1 MIQTVL
7 KRDGRVVGFN
17 EEKIATAIR
26 KAMLHTDKGE
36 DLQLIHQITDRIS
49 FKGDS
54 QMTVEAIQ
62 DLVEVEL
69 MKSSRKDVAQK
80 YIAYRNQRSIARK
93 AKTRDM
99 FLEIINIK
107 SNDITRENA
116 NMNADTPAGMMMK
129 FASETTKPFVDDYL
143 LSEEVL
149 DAVTQNYLHI
159 HDKDYYPTKSLTCV
173 QHPLDHILKYGF
185 SAGHGESRPAKRI
198 ETASILGCISLETAQ
213 NEMHGG
219 QAIPAFDFYL
229 APYVRNSFIEEV
241 KNLEELNGKDYS
253 HLYQKELADYL
264 LQPLDGLTDE
274 DRIVQHAVNKT
285 VSRVHQSMEAFIHNM
300 NTIHSRGGN
309 QVVFSSINYGTDT
322 SAEGRCIIREL
333 LKSTYQGVGN
343 GETAIFPI
351 QIWKKKRGVSYL
363 PEDRNYDLYQLA
375 CKVTA
380 RRFFP
385 NFLNLDATFNQSE
398 DWKADDPKRYQ
409 HEVATMG
416 CRTRVFENRFGPKTS
431 IGRGNISFST
441 IKSEDWKADDPKRY
455 QHEVATMG
463 CRTRVFENRFGPK
476 TSIGRGNISFS
487 TINIVRIGIECM
499 NIEDKEQRIARFFAK
514 LDAMLEVT
522 ARQLHERMEFQKT
535 AFAKQFP
542 LLMSALWIGSE
553 KLKPNDTIAS
563 VINQGTLGIGFIG
576 LAECLVALLGK
587 HHGLMSAL
595 WIGSEKLKPNDTI
608 ASVINQGTLGIG
620 FIGLAECLVALLG
633 KHHGESGEAQE
644 LGLKIVTY
652 MRDRANQFSEQYQ
665 HNYSV
670 LATPA
675 EGLSGKFTRID
686 RKKFGTLPGIT
697 DRDYYTNSNHVP
709 VYYKCSARHK
719 AEVEAP
725 YHELTRG
732 GHIFYVEIDGDATHN
747 PEVIMRVVDMM
758 DQYNIGYGSVNHN
771 RNRCLECG
779 HENSTPN
786 LEECPKCGSKHID
799 KLQRITGYLVGTTD
813 RWNNAKLAE
822 LNDRVVH
829 N

>member
-1 MIQTVL
+1 MIQTVV
-7 KRDGRVVGFN
+7 KRDGRIVGFN
-17 EEKIATAIR
+17 EDKIVSAIR

-36 DLQLIHQITDRIS
+36 DKQLIRQITDHIAFR
-49 FKGDS
+49 GNA

-62 DLVEVEL
+62 DAVEMEL

-93 AKTRDM
+93 AKTRDI

-107 SNDITRENA
+107 SNDVTRENA

-129 FASETTKPFVDDYL
+129 FSSETTKPFVDDYL
-143 LSEEVL
+143 LSAEVKE
-149 DAVTQNYLHI
+149 AVANNYLHI

-173 QHPLDHILKYGF
+173 QHPLDRILQHGF

-229 APYVRNSFIEEV
+229 APYVRLSYIEEV
-241 KNLEELNGKDYS
+241 KTLEELYGQDLY
-253 HLYQKELADYL
+253 HLYQAPIDDYVTTELT
-264 LQPLDGLTDE
+264 GLSGE
-274 DRIVQHAVNKT
+274 ERIKQHAINQT
-285 VSRVHQSMEAFIHNM
+285 VARVHQSMEAFIHNM

-333 LKSTYQGVGN
+333 LKSTYRGVGN

-363 PEDRNYDLYQLA
+363 PTDRNYDLYQLA

-398 DWKADDPKRYQ
+398 EWRADDPQRYL

-431 IGRGNISFST
+431 IGRGNL
-441 IKSEDWKADDPKRY
+441 
-455 QHEVATMG
+455 
-463 CRTRVFENRFGPK
+463 
-476 TSIGRGNISFS
+476 SFS
-487 TINIVRIGIECM
+487 TINIVRLAIECRHLTDQ
-499 NIEDKEQRIARFFAK
+499 NERIALFFSK
-514 LDAMLEVT
+514 LDAMLELT

-535 AFAKQFP
+535 AYAKQFP
-542 LLMSALWIGSE
+542 LLMSALWLGCE

-576 LAECLVALLGK
+576 LAECLVAL
-587 HHGLMSAL
+587 
-595 WIGSEKLKPNDTI
+595 I
-608 ASVINQGTLGIG
+608 
-620 FIGLAECLVALLG
+620 G
-633 KHHGESGEAQE
+633 KHHGESEEAQA
-644 LGLKIVTY
+644 LGLRIVTY
-652 MRDRANQFSEQYQ
+652 MRDRTNQFAEQYQ

-675 EGLSGKFTRID
+675 EGLSGRFTRRD
-686 RKKFGTLPGIT
+686 RQRFGVLPGIT
-697 DRDYYTNSNHVP
+697 DRAYYTNSNHVP

-725 YHELTRG
+725 YHDLTRG
-732 GHIFYVEIDGDATHN
+732 GHIFYVEMDGDATHN
-747 PEVIMRVVDMM
+747 PEAIMRVVDMM
-758 DQYNIGYGSVNHN
+758 DKYNIGYGSVNHN
-771 RNRCLECG
+771 RNRCLDCG
-779 HENSTPN
+779 YENAVAN
-786 LEECPKCGSKHID
+786 LEVCPKCGGRHID

-822 LNDRVVH
+822 LNDRVTH
-829 N
+829 D

>member
-1 MIQTVL
+1 MIQTVV
-7 KRDGRVVGFN
+7 KRDGRIVGFN

-26 KAMLHTDKGE
+26 KAMLHTQMGE
-36 DLQLIHQITDRIS
+36 DMHLIRQITDRIA
-49 FKGDS
+49 FRGQP

-62 DLVEVEL
+62 DAVEMEL

-93 AKTRDM
+93 AKTRDI

-107 SNDITRENA
+107 SNDVTRENA

-143 LSEEVL
+143 MSEETRL
-149 DAVTQNYLHI
+149 AVENNYLHI

-173 QHPLDHILKYGF
+173 QHPLDKILKHGF

-229 APYVRNSFIEEV
+229 APYVRDSFIEEL
-241 KNLEELNGKDYS
+241 KTLELLNGMDYS
-253 HLYQKELADYL
+253 HLYAVSLDDYL
-264 LQPLDGLTDE
+264 EKPLDGLTGE
-274 DRIVQHAVNKT
+274 ARIIQHAMNRT
-285 VSRVHQSMEAFIHNM
+285 VARVHQSMEAFIHNM

-322 SAEGRCIIREL
+322 SAEGRCVIREL
-333 LKSTYQGVGN
+333 LKSTYRGVGN

-363 PEDRNYDLYQLA
+363 PTDRNYDLYRLA
-375 CKVTA
+375 CQVTA

-398 DWKADDPKRYQ
+398 AWRADDPKRYE

-431 IGRGNISFST
+431 IGRGNL
-441 IKSEDWKADDPKRY
+441 
-455 QHEVATMG
+455 
-463 CRTRVFENRFGPK
+463 
-476 TSIGRGNISFS
+476 SFS
-487 TINIVRIGIECM
+487 TINIVRLAIECRAVK
-499 NIEDKEQRIARFFAK
+499 NQEDRIALFFSK
-514 LDAMLEVT
+514 LDNMLEVA
-522 ARQLHERMEFQKT
+522 ARQLHERFEFQKT

-542 LLMSALWIGSE
+542 LLMSSLWLGCE
-553 KLKPNDTIAS
+553 HLKPTDTIAS

-576 LAECLVALLGK
+576 LAECLVAL
-587 HHGLMSAL
+587 
-595 WIGSEKLKPNDTI
+595 
-608 ASVINQGTLGIG
+608 V
-620 FIGLAECLVALLG
+620 G
-633 KHHGESGEAQE
+633 KHHGEDASAQE
-644 LGLKIVTY
+644 LGLKIVSY
-652 MRDRANQFSEQYQ
+652 MRDRANDFSERYN

-675 EGLSGKFTRID
+675 EGLAGKFTRKD
-686 RKKFGTLPGIT
+686 RKEFGSIAGIT
-697 DRDYYTNSNHVP
+697 DREYYTNSNHVP

-747 PEVIMRVVDMM
+747 PEAIMRVVDMM
-758 DQYNIGYGSVNHN
+758 DRYNIGYGSVNHN
-771 RNRCLECG
+771 RNRCLDCG
-779 HENSTPN
+779 YENAEADLTV
-786 LEECPKCGSKHID
+786 CPKCGSERMD

-813 RWNNAKLAE
+813 RWNQAKLAE
-822 LNDRVVH
+822 LHDRVTH
-829 N
+829 E

>member
-1 MIQTVL
+1 MIQTVV
-7 KRDGRVVGFN
+7 KRDGRIVGFN

-26 KAMLHTDKGE
+26 KAMLHTQIGE
-36 DLQLIHQITDRIS
+36 DMHLIRQITDRIA
-49 FKGDS
+49 FRGQP

-62 DLVEVEL
+62 DAVEMEL

-93 AKTRDM
+93 AKTRDI

-107 SNDITRENA
+107 SNDVTRENA

-143 LSEEVL
+143 LSEEVQL
-149 DAVTQNYLHI
+149 AVENNYLHI

-173 QHPLDHILKYGF
+173 QHPLDKILKHGF

-229 APYVRNSFIEEV
+229 APYVRDSFIEEL
-241 KNLEELNGKDYS
+241 KTLEQLNGVDYA
-253 HLYQKELADYL
+253 HLYHTPLEDYL
-264 LQPLDGLTDE
+264 EKPLDGLVGE
-274 DRIVQHAVNKT
+274 ARIIQHAMNRT
-285 VSRVHQSMEAFIHNM
+285 VARVHQSMEAFIHNM

-322 SAEGRCIIREL
+322 SAEGRCVIREL
-333 LKSTYQGVGN
+333 LKSTYRGVGN

-363 PEDRNYDLYQLA
+363 PTDRNYDLYRLA
-375 CKVTA
+375 CQVTA

-385 NFLNLDATFNQSE
+385 NFLNLDATFNRSE
-398 DWKADDPKRYQ
+398 EWREDDPERYL

-431 IGRGNISFST
+431 IGRGNL
-441 IKSEDWKADDPKRY
+441 
-455 QHEVATMG
+455 
-463 CRTRVFENRFGPK
+463 
-476 TSIGRGNISFS
+476 SFS
-487 TINIVRIGIECM
+487 TINIVRLAIECRDVK
-499 NIEDKEQRIARFFAK
+499 NREERIALFFSK
-514 LDAMLEVT
+514 LDHMLEIA
-522 ARQLHERMEFQKT
+522 ARQLHERFEFQKT

-542 LLMSALWIGSE
+542 LLMSSLWLGCE
-553 KLKPNDTIAS
+553 HLKPTDTIAS

-576 LAECLVALLGK
+576 LAECLVAL
-587 HHGLMSAL
+587 
-595 WIGSEKLKPNDTI
+595 
-608 ASVINQGTLGIG
+608 V
-620 FIGLAECLVALLG
+620 G
-633 KHHGESGEAQE
+633 KHHGEDASAQE
-644 LGLKIVTY
+644 LGLKIVSY
-652 MRDRANQFSEQYQ
+652 MRDRVNDFSERYN

-675 EGLSGKFTRID
+675 EGLAGKFTRKD
-686 RKKFGTLPGIT
+686 RKEFGCIPGVT
-697 DRDYYTNSNHVP
+697 DREYYTNSNHVP

-747 PEVIMRVVDMM
+747 PEAIMQVVDMM
-758 DQYNIGYGSVNHN
+758 DKYNIGYGSVNHN
-771 RNRCLECG
+771 RNRCLDCG
-779 HENSTPN
+779 YENAKADLTV
-786 LEECPKCGSKHID
+786 CPKCGSLHID

-813 RWNNAKLAE
+813 RWNQAKLAE
-822 LNDRVVH
+822 LHDRVTH
-829 N
+829 E